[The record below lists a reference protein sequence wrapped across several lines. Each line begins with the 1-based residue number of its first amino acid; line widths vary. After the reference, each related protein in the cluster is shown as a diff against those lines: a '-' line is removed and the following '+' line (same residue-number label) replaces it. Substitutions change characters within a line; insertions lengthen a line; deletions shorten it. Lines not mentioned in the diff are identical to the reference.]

1 MSVHTF
7 SFSFPAHN
15 SVELNNTK
23 LSSKPTLKDFDV
35 ESENNGLGSENGLEM
50 DADECCA
57 NWRL

>member
-1 MSVHTF
+1 MIVW
-7 SFSFPAHN
+7 
-15 SVELNNTK
+15 ELNNSK
-23 LSSKPTLKDFDV
+23 LLSKVTLKDFDV